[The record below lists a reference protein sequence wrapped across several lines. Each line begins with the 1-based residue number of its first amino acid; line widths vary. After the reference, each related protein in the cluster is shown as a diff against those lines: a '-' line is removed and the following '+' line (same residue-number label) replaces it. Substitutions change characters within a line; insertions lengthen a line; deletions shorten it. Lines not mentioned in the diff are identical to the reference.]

1 MGLFKDCGCGCNGKK
16 QEDKLIISIISAL
29 TFFVVAN
36 PATFR
41 FVRGILGSWIASSN
55 GCSTTLGLIVHSI
68 VFMLIVWGM
77 MNIKKDS
84 VTKKGCGCGGK
95 KPVRKGEKVVIKP
108 PVPMVEA
115 PDPKPGFAEDQIELT
130 DTGRNLVPMPVESDG
145 TLFK

>member
-16 QEDKLIISIISAL
+16 QEDKFIISIISAL

-68 VFMLIVWGM
+68 VFMFIVWGM
-77 MNIKKDS
+77 MNIKKDAPPCS
-84 VTKKGCGCGGK
+84 KADASPVAKKEKGTK
-95 KPVRKGEKVVIKP
+95 VLVS
-108 PVPMVEA
+108 MSDA
-115 PDPKPGFAEDQIELT
+115 PSPEPGFKEPEVATKVE
-130 DTGRNLVPMPVESDG
+130 TGKVLEPFEIGVDG
-145 TLFK
+145 GLFN